1 MRTRILWR
9 YLLWQWLRIF
19 LLTAIGL
26 PAVQSLIAITDE
38 LNRMLGRGVTRES
51 LPMIFFY
58 GLPEGMFQMMP
69 AAALFA
75 TVFTIGPFSRN
86 SELTAAKAGGISF
99 HRLVVPLLLAS
110 SVAAVANFYVGE
122 YSTRASARRLELQK
136 VRLAST
142 EATRAN
148 FVFRADDGWTYT
160 IAALDT
166 RRAVLQGIVLE
177 RPSRSAEFPGMA
189 VTADSATWSQS
200 QGAWTLWNGAVHA
213 YSDSAN
219 PVTTRFGAMRFRTF
233 KEAPRQLLINPKLPE
248 EMTWLEL
255 GEYVDVMERAGND
268 VNELVVKRWL
278 KIALPVTC
286 LVIAIFGAP
295 LAVTAPRAGAAVG
308 IAISLGTTLVFLLF
322 INLAIA
328 VGKSGLINPDY
339 AAWVPNAFF
348 LAVGLV
354 LMARV
359 RT

>member
-9 YLLWQWLRIF
+9 YLLWNWVRIF

-26 PAVQSLIAITDE
+26 PAVQSLIALTDD
-38 LNRMLGRGVTRES
+38 LNKLLGRGVTSES

-75 TVFTIGPFSRN
+75 TVFTVGPFSRN

-99 HRLVVPLLLAS
+99 HRLVVPLLLAA
-110 SVAAVANFYVGE
+110 SVAAVVNFYVGE
-122 YSTRASARRLELQK
+122 YATRASALRLELQK
-136 VRLAST
+136 ERQVST
-142 EATRAN
+142 EFTRFQ

-160 IAALDT
+160 INSLDT
-166 RRAVLQGIVLE
+166 RRAVLQGLVLE
-177 RPSRSAEFPGMA
+177 QPSHSAGFPGMA
-189 VTADSATWSQS
+189 VTADSATWSQN

-213 YSDSAN
+213 FSDSTH
-219 PVTTRFGAMRFRTF
+219 PITTRFSGMRFRAF
-233 KEAPRQLLINPKLPE
+233 KEEPRQLLMDPKLPE
-248 EMTWLEL
+248 EMTWAEL
-255 GEYVDVMERAGND
+255 GGYIDVMERAGNN

-328 VGKSGLINPDY
+328 IGKSGLINPDY

-348 LAVGLV
+348 LAIGLV
-354 LMARV
+354 LMKRV

>member
-9 YLLWQWLRIF
+9 YLLWNWVRIF

-26 PAVQSLIAITDE
+26 PAVQSLIALTDD
-38 LNRMLGRGVTRES
+38 LNKLLGRGVTSDS

-99 HRLVVPLLLAS
+99 HRLVVPLLLAA

-136 VRLAST
+136 ERLVST
-142 EATRAN
+142 SLSRFN

-160 IAALDT
+160 INSLDT
-166 RRAVLQGIVLE
+166 QRAVLQGLVLE
-177 RPSRSAEFPGMA
+177 RPSRSADFPGMA
-189 VTADSATWSQS
+189 VTADSATWSQN

-213 YSDSAN
+213 FSDSTN
-219 PVTTRFGAMRFRTF
+219 PITTRFSGMRFRAF
-233 KEAPRQLLINPKLPE
+233 KEEPRQLLINPKLPE
-248 EMTWLEL
+248 EMTWAEL
-255 GEYVDVMERAGND
+255 GEYVDVMERAGNN

-328 VGKSGLINPDY
+328 VGKSGLISPDY
-339 AAWVPNAFF
+339 AAWVPNAVF
-348 LAVGLV
+348 LAIGLV

>member
-9 YLLWQWLRIF
+9 YLLWNWVRIF

-26 PAVQSLIAITDE
+26 PAVQSLIALTDD
-38 LNRMLGRGVTRES
+38 LNRLLGRGVTRDS

-136 VRLAST
+136 ERLV
-142 EATRAN
+142 RAN
-148 FVFRADDGWTYT
+148 TPRFNFVYRADGGWTYT
-160 IAALDT
+160 INSLDPQ
-166 RRAVLQGIVLE
+166 RAVLQGLLLE

-189 VTADSATWSQS
+189 VVADSATWSQN
-200 QGAWTLWNGAVHA
+200 QEAWTLWNGAVHA
-213 YSDSAN
+213 FSDSTN
-219 PVTTRFGAMRFRTF
+219 PITTRFSGMRFRVF
-233 KEAPRQLLINPKLPE
+233 KEEPRMLLLDPKLPE
-248 EMTWLEL
+248 EMTWAEL
-255 GEYVDVMERAGND
+255 GEYVIVMERAGNN

-328 VGKSGLINPDY
+328 IGKSGLINPDY
-339 AAWVPNAFF
+339 AAWVPNAVF

-354 LMARV
+354 LMKRV

>member
-19 LLTAIGL
+19 LLTTVGL
-26 PAVQSLIAITDE
+26 PAVQSLISLTDE

-51 LPMIFFY
+51 LPKIFLY
-58 GLPEGMFQMMP
+58 GLPEGMFEMMP

-86 SELTAAKAGGISF
+86 SELTAAKAGGVSF

-110 SVAAVANFYVGE
+110 GVAAVANFYVGE
-122 YSTRASARRLELQK
+122 YATVASARRLELQK
-136 VRLAST
+136 ERAASSRT
-142 EATRAN
+142 SDYN
-148 FVFRADDGWTYT
+148 VVYRADDGWMYT
-160 IAALDT
+160 IRALET
-166 RRAVLQGIVLE
+166 ERAILQGLLLE
-177 RPSRSAEFPGMA
+177 RPSRRADFPGMA
-189 VTADSATWSQS
+189 IAADSATWSQR
-200 QGAWTLWNGAVHA
+200 QGAWTLWNGAVHTFG
-213 YSDSAN
+213 DSAG
-219 PVTTRFGAMRFRTF
+219 PVTTRFGAMRFRAF
-233 KEAPRQLLINPKLPE
+233 KEEPRQLLITPKQPE
-248 EMTWLEL
+248 EMTWAEL
-255 GEYVDVMERAGND
+255 GGYIDIMERAGNN

-308 IAISLGTTLVFLLF
+308 VAISLGTTLLFLLS

-328 VGKSGLINPDY
+328 IGKSGLIDPDY
-339 AAWVPNAFF
+339 AAWVPNGLF
-348 LAVGLV
+348 LLVGLV
-354 LMARV
+354 LMKRV